1 MNEEKYT
8 EETATYEVISSS
20 ENPDHVVI
28 PEDVNPYF
36 GDSEE
41 ELEKAYN
48 LASNLAHAHDGKD
61 YRVLFKVENLET
73 GETEEYVE
81 NTINICSK
89 LY

>member
-1 MNEEKYT
+1 MKKEKYT
-8 EETATYEVISSS
+8 EETAKYKVSSSS
-20 ENPDHVVI
+20 ENPDHVEI
-28 PEDVNPYF
+28 AEDVNVYF

-61 YRVLFKVENLET
+61 YRVLFTVENLET